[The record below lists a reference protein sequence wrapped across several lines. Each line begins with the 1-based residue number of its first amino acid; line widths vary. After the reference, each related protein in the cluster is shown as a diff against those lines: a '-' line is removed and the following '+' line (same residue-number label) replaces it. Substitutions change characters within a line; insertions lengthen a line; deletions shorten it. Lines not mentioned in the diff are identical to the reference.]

1 MSIKWDLWRY
11 LTYILHLDFWYAI
24 NARCQFLAV
33 KLLSTQRVT
42 VKLVGTLIKLR
53 R

>member
-24 NARCQFLAV
+24 NIRCQF
-33 KLLSTQRVT
+33 STQRVT
-42 VKLVGTLIKLR
+42 VKLVGTLIRLR
-53 R
+53 G